1 MSSSDLDALF
11 AEASALYD
19 RNELTAAGAG
29 FERVLADDPA
39 HIQARYKLGNVLKE
53 QDRLDEASVQY
64 RAVLGRNPRHAES
77 LNNLGAIY
85 QAQDMPDAAETCYCQ
100 AIAYKPE
107 LVPPYVNLGRIMQGQ
122 GRHEEAALI
131 YRGALQRGLDAELFG
146 HLLAALSGDG
156 GRSGARAPAGYV
168 RETFDAFAAGF
179 ERRVVGELGYRV
191 PGLLAALVRSHGR
204 PGLDVLDLG
213 CGTGLVGTALGPLAG
228 SLVGVDL
235 SPRMLEE
242 AARKGCYTAL
252 HDADIAPWLA
262 QAGPASFDLV
272 VAADVFIYIGDLQGI
287 FQEVR
292 RLLRPGGLFA
302 FSVEICAEADFQL
315 QPTGRYAQSRAY
327 VEGLAA
333 GHGLMLLAREAADV
347 RSGIEGDLYL
357 LGS

>member
-1 MSSSDLDALF
+1 MSPSDLTALF

-19 RNELTAAGAG
+19 RNQLAEAGERL
-29 FERVLADDPA
+29 ERVLAADAA

-53 QDRLDEASVQY
+53 QGRLDEASAQY
-64 RAVLGRNPRHAES
+64 RALLGRDPRHAET

-85 QAQDMPDAAETCYCQ
+85 QAQEIFDAAETYYCQ
-100 AIAYKPE
+100 AMACKPD
-107 LVPPYVNLGRIMQGQ
+107 LAPPYVNIGRIMQGQ
-122 GRHEEAALI
+122 GRHDEAAQI
-131 YRGALQRGLDAELFG
+131 YRKALQQGLDAELFG
-146 HLLAALSGDG
+146 HLLAALSGEG
-156 GRSGARAPAGYV
+156 GARAPAGYV

-179 ERRVVGELGYRV
+179 EHRVVDELGYRV
-191 PGLLAALVRSHGR
+191 PGLLVALVRSQGR
-204 PGLDVLDLG
+204 SGLDVLDLG
-213 CGTGLVGTALGPLAG
+213 CGTGLVGTALGPLAR
-228 SLVGVDL
+228 SLAGVDL

-272 VAADVFIYIGDLQGI
+272 VAADVFIYIGDLQEI
-287 FQEVR
+287 VREVR

-302 FSVEICAEADFQL
+302 FSVEVCEAGEFQL
-315 QPTGRYAQSRAY
+315 QPTGRFAQSRAY

-333 GHGLMLLAREAADV
+333 RHGLRLLAREAADV

-357 LGS
+357 LGR